1 LLSKNVTFCTF
12 DNRHFRIKLV
22 KNTAFSADSIGG
34 TMKKISIVG
43 AGNTGSTAAHW
54 IAEREL
60 ADVVLLDV
68 VEGMPQGK
76 SLDLLEAM
84 PIIGKDAHVVGT
96 NNYEDTKGSDIIIIT
111 AGLARKPGM
120 SRDDLLKTNAEI
132 VGKAATE
139 TLKYSPDA
147 FYIVLTNPLDTMAY
161 LTMKK
166 TGLPRERVIGQ
177 AGILDSAR
185 MRAFVAMETG
195 VSVENINCYVLGGH
209 GDEMVPLTRHSNVAG
224 IPLKEYLPADKL
236 EAIVNRTRKGGGE
249 IVNLLKTGS
258 AYYAPSM
265 ACVQMADA
273 ILKDKKLI
281 VPCAA
286 YMNGEYGLNDM
297 YFGVPVVLGAGGME
311 RIVEYKFDAEEKAMF
326 EKSAASVKETHEA
339 LKSLVTL

>member
-1 LLSKNVTFCTF
+1 
-12 DNRHFRIKLV
+12 
-22 KNTAFSADSIGG
+22 
-34 TMKKISIVG
+34 MKKISIIG
-43 AGNTGSTAAHW
+43 AGNTGATAAHW
-54 IAEREL
+54 LAEREI
-60 ADVVLLDV
+60 ADIVLVDV

-76 SLDLLEAM
+76 SLDMAEAM
-84 PIIGKDAHVVGT
+84 PIIGKDVKVIGT
-96 NNYEDTKGSDIIIIT
+96 NDYADTKDSDIIIIT
-111 AGLARKPGM
+111 AGVARKPGM
-120 SRDDLLKTNAEI
+120 SRDDLLKINAEI

-139 TLKYSPDA
+139 TLKYSPNA
-147 FYIVLTNPLDTMAY
+147 IFIVLTNPLDTMAY
-161 LTMKK
+161 LTMKVTK
-166 TGLPRERVIGQ
+166 LPRERVIGQ

-258 AYYAPSM
+258 AYYAPSL
-265 ACVQMADA
+265 ACVQMAEA

-286 YMNGEYGLNDM
+286 YMDGEYGLSDM
-297 YFGVPVVLGAGGME
+297 YFGVPVVLGAKGIE
-311 RIVEYKFDAEEKAMF
+311 RIVEYKFNDAEKANF